1 MLKLF
6 YRLKRKHGAVLFFV
20 VAVMSLLI
28 AMATTAY
35 YTARSSYRT
44 VVSNYDYSQLYL
56 SAISVSDMVMDAVTN
71 ETSTPYVDGDSTK
84 GVANNYSDLRSAM
97 IDMAQDSAKNN
108 GTAVSPI
115 VAKSDNIKDVTS
127 TDIADIMKAAAENP
141 IQDGI
146 IDGVT
151 VTIDYIGTDANISG
165 LDAGTHYV
173 KFYYT
178 IETVAYYRGN
188 TITVKDT
195 LYNTMEVKV
204 TNGGK
209 PTPPNPVNF
218 SRFFTATGQQIIDG
232 QIKKGLDRAV
242 IINTHEISDDAYFE
256 NKYTFFSD
264 NNASNAFL
272 GGISSNG
279 SVFLDKF
286 TCAIPDPEGN
296 DRNDWFIGEDL
307 VIMNANANGFNL
319 GKNNLYIKGDLYL
332 PVNCTITADNIFV
345 GGNVYLTGGATSTIT
360 GKDGA
365 ACNLYIGGNGNGGIY
380 YTIPPEKFDSDIK
393 SAMTSAGYS
402 NEDINSIK
410 TSFGDDASKVKLN
423 GNLSYNGSGDTTH
436 LTVSGTTSKSWNAAK
451 TDVEI
456 SVKEEKDGE
465 FKKKLQSTN
474 VSAAITNQTG
484 TSTYDNYTSKAT
496 AVSNEL
502 NIVLPTART
511 YQIEHEYWTETKN
524 VADFGNIPGY
534 KERYEDIKDSS
545 GKVIGQQLV
554 GWDGPNGTTYTYATP
569 DDPSST
575 LTGTVKG
582 KDGGEATVVIQF
594 EGQQIKDLSVDV
606 QYYENGYML
615 GLENMETC
623 KANANFDY
631 NFHTNAEDD
640 VQQVV
645 LKSNFTD
652 ASGNAS
658 FSWKGP
664 HYDNNGASSEVTVD
678 GGGNLALEMGNIDKD
693 GNYIVY
699 DSSKT
704 TSTVVYYSAQ
714 KEAVGTP
721 AQLTKLNKDYQN
733 FDPDTI
739 LDENSKPL
747 SGYENKVMLISNK
760 NGGTAV
766 NGSRI
771 DNTFFGIMYAPN
783 ADYTNKLPS
792 GGNTPIVGGLVAA
805 RYDAELAYFY
815 YSEPD
820 PDDLRAIFGSLG
832 GDGGSTP
839 VPPGPPSTPTI
850 EEINEGPWESMGS
863 NYIG

>member
-97 IDMAQDSAKNN
+97 IDMAQDSAKN

-151 VTIDYIGTDANISG
+151 VTINYIGTDKDLSG
-165 LDAGTHYV
+165 LSSGTHNV

-195 LYNTMEVKV
+195 LFNTMEVKV
-204 TNGGK
+204 SSGGS
-209 PTPPNPVNF
+209 TPPNPVDF
-218 SRFFTATGQQIIDG
+218 SRFFTATGQQIIG
-232 QIKKGLDRAV
+232 GKIQKGLDRAV

-256 NKYTFFSD
+256 NMYTFFSD
-264 NNASNAFL
+264 KNASNKFV
-272 GGISSNG
+272 GGITSNG
-279 SVFLDKF
+279 SIFLDKF
-286 TCAIPDPEGN
+286 TCDIPNPSGN
-296 DRNDWFIGEDL
+296 DRNDWFIGQDL
-307 VIMNANANGFNL
+307 VIMNANANDLNL
-319 GKNNLYIKGDLYL
+319 GENNLYIAGDLYL
-332 PVNCTITADNIFV
+332 PVNFKITAANIYV
-345 GGNVYLTGGATSTIT
+345 GGNVYFTGGASSTI
-360 GKDGA
+360 
-365 ACNLYIGGNGNGGIY
+365 NGNLFVGGDGTGGINY
-380 YTIPPEKFDSDIK
+380 KIPEDKFQSDIEG
-393 SAMTSAGYS
+393 AMKSAGYTDDKIS
-402 NEDINSIK
+402 GIRTD
-410 TSFGDDASKVKLN
+410 FGDSASNVTIN
-423 GNLSYNGSGDTTH
+423 GDLSCNGSTDTTH
-436 LTVSGTTSKSWNAAK
+436 LTVGGSTSNVWKPENIDTT
-451 TDVEI
+451 V

-465 FKKKLQSTN
+465 FVKNLQDTN
-474 VSAAITNQTG
+474 VADAIKQQTG
-484 TSTYDNYTSKAT
+484 TTTYENYTSKST

-511 YQIEHEYWTETKN
+511 YQIEHEYWTETKS

-534 KERYEDIKDSS
+534 TERYEDIKDKD

-652 ASGNAS
+652 ASGNAA

-704 TSTVVYYSAQ
+704 KDTVVYYNAQ

-721 AQLTKLNKDYQN
+721 AQLEKLNGNYQG
-733 FDPDTI
+733 FDPNSI
-739 LDENSKPL
+739 LDKNSKPL

-766 NGSRI
+766 DGSRI
-771 DNTFFGIMYAPN
+771 DNTFFGIVYAPN
-783 ADYTNKLPS
+783 ADYTNKAPN

-805 RYDAELAYFY
+805 RYDAELAKFI

-850 EEINEGPWESMGS
+850 EEINEGPWESLGS